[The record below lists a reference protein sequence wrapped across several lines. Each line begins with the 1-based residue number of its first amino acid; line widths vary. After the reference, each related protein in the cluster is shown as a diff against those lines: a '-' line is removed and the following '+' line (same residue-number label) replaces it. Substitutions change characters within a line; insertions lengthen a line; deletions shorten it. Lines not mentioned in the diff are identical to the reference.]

1 MNFEYLKPML
11 LSEENKPFNSDD
23 YIYEVKFD
31 GIRAIIYIDD
41 NEIIIKSRNN
51 TILNDIFPELINLK
65 YITKKNCIFDG
76 EIILMDKNKISFEK
90 LKSRMNTKRK
100 DKIVEYKNS
109 LPVTFICF
117 DIIYENKDLSS
128 LPLIKRKKI
137 LNKYKDN
144 DYFVKSRIYD
154 NGIKLFNII
163 TKQELEGIVA
173 KKKDSKYYIG
183 KRTEEWIKIKRLN
196 ESDYYI
202 CGYLEKENVV
212 SLLLGEKVNNKYRFV
227 SKVVLGKKREEYKI
241 IKKCKQ
247 TNNYL
252 TDFNEEEYI
261 YIIPALICSVTY
273 LEKTNNNHLRHPI
286 FKELKTNT

>member
-1 MNFEYLKPML
+1 MNFEHLKPML
-11 LSEENKPFNSDD
+11 LSEEDRPFNSKD
-23 YIYEVKFD
+23 YLYEIKFD
-31 GIRAIIYIDD
+31 GIRALIYVY
-41 NEIIIKSRNN
+41 NNKIIIKSRNN

-173 KKKDSKYYIG
+173 KKKDSKYYLG
-183 KRTEEWIKIKRLN
+183 TRTKEWIKIKRLC

-202 CGYLEKENVV
+202 CGYKELDNVV
-212 SLLLGEKVNNKYRFV
+212 SLLLGERKNNKYVFV
-227 SKVVLGKKREEYKI
+227 SKVILGKKREEYKE

-247 TNNYL
+247 TKNYL
-252 TDFNEEEYI
+252 TNFDEKEYI
-261 YIIPALICSVTY
+261 YIKPNLICSVTY
-273 LEKTNNNHLRHPI
+273 LEKTNNNHLRHPL
-286 FKELKTNT
+286 FKELK